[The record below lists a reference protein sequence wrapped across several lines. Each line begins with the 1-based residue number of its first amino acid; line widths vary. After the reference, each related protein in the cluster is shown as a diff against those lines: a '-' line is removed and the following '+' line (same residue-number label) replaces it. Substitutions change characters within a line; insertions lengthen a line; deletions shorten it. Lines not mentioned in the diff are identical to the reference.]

1 MLIKLLPLLLL
12 AALPTHQYILELEV
26 AGRKKQCISEVFKKD
41 EPISLRG
48 TVISAD
54 TSEFSMYLTIET
66 LGHKLLAHKK
76 YESSSTSTVL
86 TFNNDADQQ
95 LNLCV
100 DNFEAYTIVI
110 EVHLRYGIH
119 LGDSDLA
126 PTKNVSFFGI
136 LFGDLYMGMYWI

>member
-1 MLIKLLPLLLL
+1 
-12 AALPTHQYILELEV
+12 
-26 AGRKKQCISEVFKKD
+26 
-41 EPISLRG
+41 
-48 TVISAD
+48 
-54 TSEFSMYLTIET
+54 MYLTIET

-86 TFNNDADQQ
+86 TFNNDTDQQ

-126 PTKNVSFFGI
+126 PTKNVGFLGN
-136 LFGDLYMGMYWI
+136 LFGDVYMGMYIWGFIGFDDCLEFRFGVYFFIL

>member
-1 MLIKLLPLLLL
+1 
-12 AALPTHQYILELEV
+12 
-26 AGRKKQCISEVFKKD
+26 
-41 EPISLRG
+41 
-48 TVISAD
+48 
-54 TSEFSMYLTIET
+54 MYLTIET

-86 TFNNDADQQ
+86 TFNNDTDQQ

-126 PTKNVSFFGI
+126 PTKNVGFLGNFVWG
-136 LFGDLYMGMYWI
+136 FKYGNVYMGMYIWECIYGDVLDLMIVFI